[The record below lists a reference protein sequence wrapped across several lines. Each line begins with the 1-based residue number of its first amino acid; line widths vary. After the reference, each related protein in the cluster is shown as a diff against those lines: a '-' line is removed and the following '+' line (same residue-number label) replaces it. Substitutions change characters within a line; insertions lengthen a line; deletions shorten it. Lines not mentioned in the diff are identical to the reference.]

1 MGGGSSTVARLCQE
15 LQRAADADRQR
26 LARALHDS
34 ASQTLSAAAMSLSVV
49 ERETALSPRARR
61 ALADAQALLTGCCRE
76 LQDMSQALHPPL
88 LSDAGLA
95 VALRGL
101 ARRLGG
107 RLQLEVDAAVD
118 SGPRLA
124 APVELAAFRFVEEAL
139 TLFDDGAAVTA
150 RLSPDR
156 GGSGLAIVL
165 AGAAPPAAGADADAH
180 VDVAALALRHR
191 VRGSGGRL
199 RERRAP
205 RRLVLHGR
213 FPR

>member
-49 ERETALSPRARR
+49 ERETTLSPRARR

-76 LQDMSQALHPPL
+76 LQDISQALHPPL
-88 LSDAGLA
+88 LCDAGLA

-101 ARRLGG
+101 ARRLDG
-107 RLQLEVDAAVD
+107 RLQLEVDAAVEA
-118 SGPRLA
+118 GPRLT
-124 APVELAAFRFVEEAL
+124 APVELAAFRFVEEAVS
-139 TLFDDGAAVTA
+139 LFDAGTTVTA
-150 RLSPDR
+150 CLSPDR
-156 GGSGLAIVL
+156 GGTGLAVVL
-165 AGAAPPAAGADADAH
+165 TGAAPPPAAADAQAH
-180 VDVAALALRHR
+180 RDAALALRHR
-191 VRGSGGRL
+191 VRGSGGQL

-205 RRLVLHGR
+205 RRLVLDGR